1 MTNSSS
7 RQVTH
12 FDTDFA
18 AVFRLQSIGRQYVW
32 EAVDQAFSMLFEG
45 SLNLASF
52 RLETWHLH
60 SQILFVP
67 SLKLT

>member
-18 AVFRLQSIGRQYVW
+18 AVFRLQSIGRQY
-32 EAVDQAFSMLFEG
+32 DQAFSMLFEG

-67 SLKLT
+67 SLNQT